1 MIGNNKKIIIAL
13 LISIFSI
20 KRFRLIL
27 IRWIIYINIYLSII
41 EDTSFINLILSVN
54 LGLNKYL
61 VKSYITIRR

>member
-1 MIGNNKKIIIAL
+1 MIGNDKKIIIAL